1 MALPKTGY
9 TKTTADNF
17 VIDSATVFT
26 DFKYDKE
33 KEEFTGITMGATS
46 GGVEIKTELS
56 YRKVEVDGAYIMDVV
71 GLNVL
76 ESATAT
82 MKANLIELTAE
93 NLRRSLNAT
102 MTDATTDEAP
112 AGYKIIKPKRYLEE
126 GDYIPNMA
134 VVGIHNGTKQ
144 PIIVALDNGLVK
156 SGLEIKTEDGKE
168 VVIEQE
174 ITANASYEQLIN
186 DEFPFR
192 IYYPG
197 TSNNPVP
204 VRPEVPKNV
213 QATVEEDGA
222 ISVSWASDGSTSY
235 VIHYSGA
242 NQSEPSQATMMGYS
256 ETNNWKLLKAN
267 IPSSKPN
274 DQIFLYV
281 QGFSEVGQGSNDT
294 EKAAYLNEHSFGSEW
309 STAVSVT
316 IPAK

>member
-33 KEEFTGITMGATS
+33 KEEFTGIPMGATS

-281 QGFSEVGQGSNDT
+281 QGFSEVGQGLNYT

>member
-26 DFKYDKE
+26 DFKFDKE
-33 KEEFTGITMGATS
+33 KQEFTGIPMGATS

-56 YRKVEVDGAYIMDVV
+56 YRKVEVDGAYIMDVA

-93 NLRRSLNAT
+93 NLRRSLNAM

-112 AGYKIIKPKRYLEE
+112 AGYKVIKPKRYLEE
-126 GDYIPNMA
+126 GDYIPSMA

-174 ITANASYEQLIN
+174 ITANASYEQLLK

-204 VRPEVPKNV
+204 VRPEIPKNV
-213 QATVEEDGA
+213 QATIEEDGSILA
-222 ISVSWASDGSTSY
+222 SWAPDGSTSY

-256 ETNNWKLLKAN
+256 ETNSWILDG
-267 IPSSKPN
+267 SKVPVASPG
-274 DQIFLYV
+274 DKIYIYV
-281 QGFSEVGQGSNDT
+281 QGFNETGQGATDV
-294 EKAAYLNEHSFGSEW
+294 EKAAYLNENGFGSEW
-309 STAVSVT
+309 SAATSVT
-316 IPAK
+316 IPTV

>member
-1 MALPKTGY
+1 
-9 TKTTADNF
+9 
-17 VIDSATVFT
+17 
-26 DFKYDKE
+26 DKE
-33 KEEFTGITMGATS
+33 KEEFTGIPMGATS

-156 SGLEIKTEDGKE
+156 SGLEIKTE
-168 VVIEQE
+168 
-174 ITANASYEQLIN
+174 
-186 DEFPFR
+186 
-192 IYYPG
+192 
-197 TSNNPVP
+197 
-204 VRPEVPKNV
+204 
-213 QATVEEDGA
+213 
-222 ISVSWASDGSTSY
+222 
-235 VIHYSGA
+235 
-242 NQSEPSQATMMGYS
+242 
-256 ETNNWKLLKAN
+256 
-267 IPSSKPN
+267 
-274 DQIFLYV
+274 
-281 QGFSEVGQGSNDT
+281 
-294 EKAAYLNEHSFGSEW
+294 
-309 STAVSVT
+309 
-316 IPAK
+316 